1 METIEKIIDK
11 FPNGKQR
18 FNTDPI
24 FNQVIMSLYHGADPL
39 TIIDSLIN
47 SNNEI
52 TEAFRNYILK
62 Q

>member
-1 METIEKIIDK
+1 MRLVLI
-11 FPNGKQR
+11 
-18 FNTDPI
+18 
-24 FNQVIMSLYHGADPL
+24 YHGADPL

-52 TEAFRNYILK
+52 TESFRNYLIK